1 MSTATELFDRAV
13 KPEMAQARADGALEA
28 VQSELSVLRLRLKVV
43 EGERDYYKGE
53 LGDLRDLVDELTKF
67 RGANLAVAL
76 SDLVN
81 DVRERCESD
90 ADRYELTA
98 REVR

>member
-1 MSTATELFDRAV
+1 MSATPLSDA
-13 KPEMAQARADGALEA
+13 MYLARAEGALEA
-28 VQSELSVLRLRLKVV
+28 VQSELSALRLRLKVV

-53 LGDLRDLVDELTKF
+53 LGDLRDAVDELTRF

-81 DVRERCESD
+81 GVREQCESD
-90 ADRYELTA
+90 ADRYELKPS
-98 REVR
+98 EVCGAGR